1 MSDQHSAASSED
13 GVLESF
19 GYQPQ
24 LKRTLRPWAVFGV
37 AFSFMS
43 ITTSIYTVLGFGLGS
58 FGTASVW
65 FWLPVF
71 AGQILIALILAELGS
86 RIPLAG
92 YSYQWGSRLIS
103 PGYGWI
109 IAAVA
114 FVYLLTSVATIT
126 FVLVAPFIGAMLGV
140 TLSSLQTLL
149 IALGRWS

>member
-1 MSDQHSAASSED
+1 MTDHRQQRGECMSDHQPGSSTD
-13 GVLESF
+13 DSQLESF
-19 GYQPQ
+19 GYRPE

-43 ITTSIYTVLGFGLGS
+43 ITTSIYTVLGFGLGH

-71 AGQILIALILAELGS
+71 AGQLLIALVLAELGS

-103 PGYGWI
+103 P
-109 IAAVA
+109 
-114 FVYLLTSVATIT
+114 
-126 FVLVAPFIGAMLGV
+126 
-140 TLSSLQTLL
+140 
-149 IALGRWS
+149 